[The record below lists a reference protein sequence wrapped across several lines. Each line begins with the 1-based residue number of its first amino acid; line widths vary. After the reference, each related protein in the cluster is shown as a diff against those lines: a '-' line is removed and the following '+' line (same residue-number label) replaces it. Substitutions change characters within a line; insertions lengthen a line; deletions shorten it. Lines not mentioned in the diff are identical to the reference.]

1 MKIFMKIA
9 LIGAQGVGKT
19 TLAKKLRDKFSSS
32 YIVKETV
39 RECPYP
45 CDQLADFK
53 TEWWV
58 LSHSIL
64 EEKEAEEAGHSLII
78 ADRCLLDIS
87 VYTKLISETNDGRIS
102 TGKRQMIDRSIS
114 EWLSESPYDLI
125 FFIKVDGSIWQ
136 SRDLDDGFRSTD
148 LGWYS
153 LLTKEFEAAL
163 ERFEVA
169 KKTKLVQISNNGK
182 IDDAFDQI
190 CGQLMDN
197 PKWNQSSTQSASL

>member
-1 MKIFMKIA
+1 MKIA

-19 TLAKKLRDKFSSS
+19 TLAKKLRDKFASS

-87 VYTKLISETNDGRIS
+87 VYTKLIAEANDGRI
-102 TGKRQMIDRSIS
+102 TAGKRQMIDRSIS
-114 EWLSESPYDLI
+114 EWLSESPYDVI
-125 FFIKVDGSIWQ
+125 FFIKVDSSVWQ

-148 LGWYS
+148 IGWYS
-153 LLTKEFEAAL
+153 LLTKEFESAI
-163 ERFEVA
+163 ERFDVA
-169 KKTKLVQISNNGK
+169 KKAKLITVSNNGK
-182 IDDAFDQI
+182 IDEAFAQI
-190 CGQLMDN
+190 CAQVQDN
-197 PKWNQSSTQSASL
+197 PQFRSKLTVSAAL

>member
-1 MKIFMKIA
+1 MKIA

-19 TLAKKLRDKFSSS
+19 TLAKKLKETFSSS

-64 EEKEAEEAGHSLII
+64 EEKESEEAGHELVI
-78 ADRCLLDIS
+78 ADRCLLDIA
-87 VYTKLISETNDGRIS
+87 VYTKLIAQTEDGRI
-102 TGKRQMIDRSIS
+102 TPGKKAMIDRSIS
-114 EWLSESPYDLI
+114 EWLTESPYDLM
-125 FFIKVDGSIWQ
+125 FFIKVDPTVWT

-148 LGWYS
+148 LGWYN
-153 LLTKEFEAAL
+153 LLTNEFQHAIEKFNVS
-163 ERFEVA
+163 E
-169 KKTKLVQISNNGK
+169 KTQLLAVSNNGK
-182 IDDAFDQI
+182 IDEAYGKI
-190 CGQLMDN
+190 LEAIRAHKKA
-197 PKWNQSSTQSASL
+197 PRAISLNVELQA